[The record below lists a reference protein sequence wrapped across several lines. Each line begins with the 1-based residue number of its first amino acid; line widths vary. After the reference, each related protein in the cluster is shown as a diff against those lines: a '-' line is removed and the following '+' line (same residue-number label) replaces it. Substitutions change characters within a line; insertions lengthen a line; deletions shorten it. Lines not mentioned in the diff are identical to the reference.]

1 MFSMNNLLNE
11 KQVAEQYNIAR
22 GTLRRQRWAG
32 IGLPYKVIGRPDNS
46 KHGGIVRYEVS
57 EIEDYLSKKRKL

>member
-1 MFSMNNLLNE
+1 MSDLINE
-11 KQVAEQYNIAR
+11 KQVAEQYNIAP

-46 KHGGIVRYEVS
+46 KHGGIVRYSIS
-57 EIEDYLSKKRKL
+57 EIENYLAKNRKL